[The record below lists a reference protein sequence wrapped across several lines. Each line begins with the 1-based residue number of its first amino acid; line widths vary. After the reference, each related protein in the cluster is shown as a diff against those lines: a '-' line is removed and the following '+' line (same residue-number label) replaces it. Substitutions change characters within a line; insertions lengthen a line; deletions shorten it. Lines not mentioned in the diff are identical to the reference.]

1 MTRAYSLSD
10 TAPKDSGGAK
20 FLAFPDIN
28 TSQLDFALP
37 AGIGASTIGGGS
49 KVHAGLQIGTHV
61 AGSQINDNAP
71 LGVLPVLAYTSN
83 PSTMAINNAIP
94 WRGDQRGQAFIS
106 GLSTVTCAMGGA
118 STETVTV
125 ASGILYKVFMAGTQ
139 VNGGASAVVLNG
151 GTSLAN
157 FIFSSTSE
165 TLPVFDLGI
174 HGACFGSLRV
184 ERRNTTG
191 AIFFSCNYS
200 TWGQ

>member
-1 MTRAYSLSD
+1 MTTAYSTDD
-10 TAPKDSGGAK
+10 TSPRDAGGAK
-20 FLAFPDIN
+20 FLAPIN
-28 TSQLDFALP
+28 IATSQSDFALF
-37 AGIGASTIGGGS
+37 AGIGASTIGATS
-49 KVHAGLQIGTHV
+49 QIHAGLQVGTHV

-106 GLSTVTCAMGGA
+106 ALSTVTCAMGGA